1 MAARLGDEGA
11 ARLVPPHDAVAAARA
26 LAQLLCDPAELARAR
41 RACAG
46 VADAYRWPTLMAP
59 LVERIESMYPTSTSA
74 AKTLGIVYEA
84 GGYYA
89 RRLADRV
96 GPASA

>member
-1 MAARLGDEGA
+1 
-11 ARLVPPHDAVAAARA
+11 
-26 LAQLLCDPAELARAR
+26 
-41 RACAG
+41 
-46 VADAYRWPTLMAP
+46 
-59 LVERIESMYPTSTSA
+59 MYPTSTSA